1 MHYLMDHVNYGPQNM
16 NRMNPQR
23 SFFTINSF
31 IHFLSFCCHATFSN
45 HILIMKLPR
54 ARAIAV
60 SLNFASSLALV
71 TSFSVFD
78 PVSCSTNAR
87 PNPLMNTKRTVSKLS
102 VLTEPTGNENGN
114 DKQIDLDRISSLLSQ
129 FLGDDDSFL
138 KFQTTAKSEGA
149 LLKSIPTDP
158 NKRGEQNLAF
168 SEAGD
173 LRNTQAQECA
183 GADAYAHAH
192 DANLQRMWSEMYNL
206 EDERYTENVAM
217 VSISLFFLLLGNL
230 ITI

>member
-1 MHYLMDHVNYGPQNM
+1 MDHVNYGPQNM

-23 SFFTINSF
+23 SFCAINSF

-87 PNPLMNTKRTVSKLS
+87 PNPLINTKRTVSKLS

-114 DKQIDLDRISSLLSQ
+114 DNQIDLDRISSLLSQ
-129 FLGDDDSFL
+129 FLGDGDSFL
-138 KFQTTAKSEGA
+138 KFQSTAKSEGA
-149 LLKSIPTDP
+149 LLKSIATDP

-168 SEAGD
+168 SEADD
-173 LRNTQAQECA
+173 LRNTKAQECAGA